1 MVFDGPMA
9 ELVEKNF
16 PAMVGVDLVES
27 LLGVEDLQTAS
38 IQRRDCLLEL
48 VQRNSTIMVDIDFI
62 ENDPAAGVILQ
73 VLDEVFELTLGNVF
87 VSRWVLGFQC
97 GLRNVECLEDD
108 WLKCEEFWELED
120 IPHALVGFS
129 QTEVP
134 ISVGIEGGPVGVG
147 IYR

>member
-87 VSRWVLGFQC
+87 VSHWVLGFQC

-108 WLKCEEFWELED
+108 WLKFEEFWELED